1 MVTEQTLG
9 NADNS
14 KHGILFGHISSNH
27 YFVTWNIV
35 AVYID
40 DKTAVDDRRHCTSLN
55 SSGDDDFVVNMALA
69 TSLAD
74 LFRQCE
80 QVAIGRE
87 PLLTCQHIPGFYTN
101 FGLQQK
107 HWQT

>member
-55 SSGDDDFVVNMALA
+55 SSGDDDVVVNMALA

-80 QVAIGRE
+80 QVANIFLVFTPILAYNKNTGKPD
-87 PLLTCQHIPGFYTN
+87 PLYRTF
-101 FGLQQK
+101 
-107 HWQT
+107 